1 MMQIT
6 PAVSTSMSPRATV
19 PVSPATVTPPSPTAD
34 PAAPGGP
41 IPAATTDP
49 LNPVVPGPAGRA
61 LGMLRNLAAGHFS
74 GVAGLRLRLNFADEI
89 KAAGLTLP
97 EPLSP
102 TGNGKGYA
110 KALAAYTLSQP
121 QPPATADA
129 IDQVA

>member
-1 MMQIT
+1 MQIT
-6 PAVSTSMSPRATV
+6 PAVSTALPPRATV
-19 PVSPATVTPPSPTAD
+19 PASPVTVTPPNPTAS

-49 LNPVVPGPAGRA
+49 LNPVIPEPFGRA
-61 LGMLRNLAAGHFS
+61 HGMLRNLAEGHFR

-97 EPLSP
+97 DPPSP

-110 KALAAYTLSQP
+110 KAFAAYMLSQP
-121 QPPATADA
+121 QPPATADTV
-129 IDQVA
+129 DQVA